1 MSAVTCTGTVAYLA
15 SHGGL
20 VARAET
26 AGELLTSRLARQIS
40 HTSYVVDYSSLRE
53 DMIEATHTT
62 SKRLVALPVPRYVVD
77 YV

>member
-40 HTSYVVDYSSLRE
+40 HSLRE